1 MFFPTTFQTPVKAK
15 SREEV
20 EFINVILVKYLKNLK
35 LAINSKILNAY
46 SIPNYVLD
54 IFVPLDRTPENKNY
68 CPVHKNYYPVHK
80 KAKTGERRG
89 RSQVCLTLDFVGS
102 TTALCP
108 LPS

>member
-68 CPVHKNYYPVHK
+68 YPVHK
-80 KAKTGERRG
+80 KAKTGKGRG